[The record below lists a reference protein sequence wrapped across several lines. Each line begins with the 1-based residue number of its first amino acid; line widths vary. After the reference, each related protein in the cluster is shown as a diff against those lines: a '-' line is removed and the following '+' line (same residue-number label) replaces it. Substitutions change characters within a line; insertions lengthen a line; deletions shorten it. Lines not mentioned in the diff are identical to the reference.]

1 MGETSAALALST
13 VALVPTVFGS
23 VLPPLAVV
31 HDEPDASGTQRRAV
45 ITATGTAAF
54 VVIAA
59 AAITKSPAVLAA
71 GGLAVVAYSCLYH
84 RAALGG

>member
-1 MGETSAALALST
+1 MAEASAALALST

-31 HDEPDASGTQRRAV
+31 HDEPDANGTQRRAV
-45 ITATGTAAF
+45 ITATGTAAA
-54 VVIAA
+54 VVIAVA
-59 AAITKSPAVLAA
+59 AVTRSAAVLAA
-71 GGLAVVAYSCLYH
+71 GGLTVVAYSCLYH